1 MRTVSSPFLRNV
13 LMLDAVASGATGLL
27 LAFGA
32 GILAPLT
39 GIDPAIAQ
47 PAGVFLIP
55 YAALVAWLA
64 TRPAQA
70 VPLVWTVVLVNLA
83 WVVESVG
90 ALGWLTPNALGV
102 AFVIAQAAVVGAFAG
117 LQMVGLKRAGG
128 ALAA

>member
-1 MRTVSSPFLRNV
+1 
-13 LMLDAVASGATGLL
+13 MLDAVASGATGLL
-27 LAFGA
+27 LVFGA

-64 TRPAQA
+64 SRPAQA

-83 WVVESVG
+83 WVVESLGVL

-102 AFVIAQAAVVGAFAG
+102 AFVLAQAAVVGPFAA
-117 LQMVGLKRAGG
+117 LQIVGLKRGG
-128 ALAA
+128 AVAA